1 MLPYG
6 IKEIVLEFDTGEE
19 KIMRPK
25 LREWFDAYELH
36 EAATYLRAGVMRGIR
51 VGGVKGEEGIMLG
64 IVSATGTAS
73 EASDKK
79 YARMPQ
85 ITVRY
90 ADGQEL
96 AFVPEARRRFF
107 DEDDAL
113 KLAENLEKASQIA
126 EWSGVE
132 ERYAR

>member
-1 MLPYG
+1 
-6 IKEIVLEFDTGEE
+6 
-19 KIMRPK
+19 
-25 LREWFDAYELH
+25 
-36 EAATYLRAGVMRGIR
+36 
-51 VGGVKGEEGIMLG
+51 
-64 IVSATGTAS
+64 
-73 EASDKK
+73 
-79 YARMPQ
+79 MPQ

-113 KLAENLEKASQIA
+113 KLAEILEKASQIA
-126 EWSGVE
+126 EWSGDE